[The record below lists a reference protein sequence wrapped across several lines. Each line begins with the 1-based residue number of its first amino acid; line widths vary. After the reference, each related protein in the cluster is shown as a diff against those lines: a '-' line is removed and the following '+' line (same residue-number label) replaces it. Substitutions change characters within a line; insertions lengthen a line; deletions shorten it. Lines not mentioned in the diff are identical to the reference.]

1 MSDDLCSICLNNLDD
16 EQTYTLEACGH
27 QFHTK
32 CIINWFRNSSTCPC
46 CRNNTYEAA
55 NNIPGYI
62 LRERYKELRKISRR
76 SNAPDELK
84 KLVNR
89 LKNIEIKQ
97 KEKNNQLREFR
108 KENKEILNREGKLRR
123 ERYNLNL
130 KERQMQKLIGLY
142 NSSDYPLPN
151 LIIMQDFYHYE

>member
-62 LRERYKELRKISRR
+62 LWHVEYVFQSWMM
-76 SNAPDELK
+76 SWD
-84 KLVNR
+84 
-89 LKNIEIKQ
+89 
-97 KEKNNQLREFR
+97 
-108 KENKEILNREGKLRR
+108 
-123 ERYNLNL
+123 
-130 KERQMQKLIGLY
+130 QKL
-142 NSSDYPLPN
+142 NP
-151 LIIMQDFYHYE
+151 